1 MKRNFKLLA
10 IMLVLV
16 VMVLSVASCD
26 KMHKHEFS
34 AEWSADETNHWHV
47 ANCDTKLAKLF
58 KCSAAVA
65 DKAAH
70 TFENGACTVCEY
82 AQPGY
87 TPDDKPA
94 CTEHQYGAPV
104 VTKAATCTEAGEQT
118 LTCTVC
124 NEPKTVEIAPLGHD
138 EQPIAGT
145 DPTCTESGKT
155 AGKQCS
161 VCQTITVEQTE
172 INATGHT
179 YTEGVC
185 HCGAVDPDY
194 NGPKTYGFTADDIAT
209 FAAGEKADGETQ
221 SLADFFTIH
230 YSAKTKVD
238 ITKNK
243 TWPDG
248 YTFAEGNRINWG
260 GTTGIS
266 AELIKNAIEFTAD
279 GTATVKVW
287 WVCGGDGREIGIYD
301 ADGNLVI
308 ASQTAD
314 VFVEAGDRLGEAGAA
329 KNGVYLSEF
338 SLNAAGTYYIG
349 TDCTN
354 ALKAGGNIICKVE
367 VTVTPIKVNNFPVT
381 TTDNNCWVDEYTFTA
396 EESGTYTIT
405 LPAGLGMWTKES
417 YDNNAYSADVVDFI
431 NNTNGYTFDYYLAK
445 GESISFYVGAETK
458 ADWNIT
464 WTFAAGERPAP
475 TPDGSL
481 DLPYV
486 WETLPETVPVN
497 PEQTDVNYTF
507 TATESGNVT
516 FTWETSMGSA
526 QLYFAELDENGDVV
540 GEEENLTYEFSYTV
554 AIDAGKTYRF
564 GLVTEYNSWYGESY
578 TEGDKIDITFA
589 ACAHAW
595 SEASC
600 KAPATC
606 SVCSL
611 TKGEALEHTEGAA
624 ATCTTAQT
632 CTVCG
637 TELRPAAHTWGVGEK
652 IDPTDCSKQKFTCTV
667 EGCGETKEEII
678 SYGAHNYE
686 YIENAPT
693 CTTAGYYKTYCL
705 DCGYVDY
712 EETPA
717 ATGHGNYN
725 LSCGETGACLDC
737 GAEFTKQHDTTYG
750 NSATCTTGATCWL
763 CNKEVGDPL
772 GHTFGT
778 DGICTVENCG
788 AKNEISI
795 SDALAV
801 GAEKEHN
808 TYTEIKYFVTG
819 IISSIVNTSKGNLYI
834 RDDNG
839 NTIYIYGLY
848 SADGETGYGSM
859 ETKPVVGDTI
869 TVLSVIGKY
878 SSAVQLKDAW
888 LVNHVVHVDHV
899 YTTFA
904 NKCDVCG
911 VISTHDCKDENTDYI
926 CDLCGEATGTE
937 STVIDFSAQGYSN
950 ATEVTSVTSDDITV
964 TFDKGTGSNTSKYYT
979 SGTAVRVYGGNTVTV
994 SAASGYKIVSISI
1007 TFGSSDGSNA
1017 ITADAG
1023 TYADGEWA
1031 GSADSV
1037 VLTIGGTSGNRR
1049 FLSITVNYVNA

>member
-145 DPTCTESGKT
+145 EPTCTEPGKT

-161 VCQTITVEQTE
+161 VCHTITVEQTE
-172 INATGHT
+172 LNPTGHT
-179 YTEGVC
+179 FDEGTC

-194 NGPKTYGFTADDIAT
+194 NGPKTYVLTSEDLDT
-209 FAAGEKADGETQ
+209 FASGDKTDGESYQ
-221 SLADFFTIH
+221 YSDFFTL
-230 YSAKTKVD
+230 YYGAKTKLD
-238 ITKNK
+238 TSNK
-243 TWPDG
+243 SFPDG
-248 YTFAEGNRINWG
+248 YNGTKRINWQA
-260 GTTGIS
+260 TTVIS
-266 AELIKNAIEFTAD
+266 ADSIINAVKFTVD

-287 WVCGGDGREIGIYD
+287 WVCGGINDDNSPRRLAIYD
-301 ADGNLVI
+301 ANGTIVAESTVEGSTHSPDSKDETYKNDMFITELTIPKSGEYYLGNPDGSN
-308 ASQTAD
+308 
-314 VFVEAGDRLGEAGAA
+314 
-329 KNGVYLSEF
+329 
-338 SLNAAGTYYIG
+338 YYF
-349 TDCTN
+349 
-354 ALKAGGNIICKVE
+354 KVE
-367 VTVTPIKVNNFPVT
+367 VTVTPVKANNFPVT
-381 TTDNNCWVDEYTFTA
+381 TIADSYWNDVTPYTFTA

-405 LPAGLGMWTKES
+405 LPAGLGMWTKAS
-417 YDNNAYSADVVDFI
+417 YDKWDDYADVIDFGD
-431 NNTNGYTFDYYLAK
+431 NTNGHTFDYYLAK
-445 GESISFYVGAETK
+445 GESITFYVGSET
-458 ADWNIT
+458 AQDWNIT
-464 WTFAAGERPAP
+464 WTCVAGEKPAP

-540 GEEENLTYEFSYTV
+540 GEEEILTYEFSYTV

-564 GLVTEYNSWYGESY
+564 GLVTEYVSWYGESY

-606 SVCSL
+606 SGCGA
-611 TKGEALEHTEGAA
+611 TKGEALEHTEGPA